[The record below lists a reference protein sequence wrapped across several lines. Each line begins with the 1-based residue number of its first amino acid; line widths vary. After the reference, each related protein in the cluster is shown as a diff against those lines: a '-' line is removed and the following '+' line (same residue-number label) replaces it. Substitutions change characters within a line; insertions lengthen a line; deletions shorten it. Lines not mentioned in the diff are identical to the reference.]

1 MTVQTRLFV
10 ISQNGEYM
18 ENYFRTVDGEY
29 RNEAVKN
36 LTELIGEN
44 ESYLASLEA
53 VKTAFAESNALMEYE
68 LHAMKLVSQMGTYTG
83 EKLPPALAAYRL
95 PENEVNISD
104 EERKAIAFDLI
115 YGKKY
120 LRDKKEIDTNIQK
133 SLAEL
138 GEAMNK
144 DSIASTLALKQAIMT
159 LKGLQIVSLIILVA
173 LFGGIAVL
181 ILRPLNLYV
190 KAIKAGKTFEV
201 TGAYEFKYLALTY
214 NNIFEINKAAQAQL
228 RYKMEHDALTKLLS
242 RHAFEEWRE
251 KSQTD
256 GFCHNRC

>member
-1 MTVQTRLFV
+1 MSNEQRSQGIKIRTASRIGVLIGVVIFISVIFSISKIENSYDELEGRIRLYSQSQSQLTKLQKGSDYMTVQTRLFV

-104 EERKAIAFDLI
+104 EER
-115 YGKKY
+115 
-120 LRDKKEIDTNIQK
+120 
-133 SLAEL
+133 
-138 GEAMNK
+138 
-144 DSIASTLALKQAIMT
+144 
-159 LKGLQIVSLIILVA
+159 
-173 LFGGIAVL
+173 
-181 ILRPLNLYV
+181 P
-190 KAIKAGKTFEV
+190 
-201 TGAYEFKYLALTY
+201 
-214 NNIFEINKAAQAQL
+214 
-228 RYKMEHDALTKLLS
+228 
-242 RHAFEEWRE
+242 
-251 KSQTD
+251 
-256 GFCHNRC
+256 